1 MVVAAIISLVIVVAA
16 TVGEDSNDDDNKLLG
31 YAYIQDIRVIN
42 TDHNSVVSLS
52 TGLRFI

>member
-16 TVGEDSNDDDNKLLG
+16 TVGEDSNDGDNKLLG